1 MKDYKK
7 YVIKCQSTGEV
18 IGDFSDWFAMNQ
30 TCPDGSKM
38 VTVEYFEDLNELKNI
53 INKKENYK
61 YPQSLWRYFKFLPL
75 YNEKNIISLGEGAIP
90 VNRWTFLEQMA
101 KDAYGVN
108 CKVFVYRNDE
118 NQGTGTF
125 KDAAATMAA
134 SIMKEHGVKEYVI
147 ASTGNIATAYSR
159 YLALAGVSLSVFIP
173 ENAQLTHQSEMG
185 TYGQRVFKVKGDYA
199 KAKQLAAE
207 YAQKYNV
214 LISLGNIDPIRV
226 EAKRTMVFEWIRLM
240 EEFPTVYIQALSG
253 GTGPIAIKKGIEE
266 IKDLGF
272 VSKLPRFILAQPHRC
287 NPMAQAWKKAQENN
301 FPEGWLND
309 YPILKNPQTTI
320 PTLSTGNPTTYPII
334 ASIVKESGGE
344 IISFNEDNAI
354 DIARLATYET
364 TVKVGPA
371 ATVALGGFFEAL
383 VDGHIK
389 DGDVVLIN
397 IGEGAKRSPEF
408 MEEVNYSTKIVSS
421 IDECEKFNRT
431 QYKDEIWKNVLDR
444 YPKKVETK

>member
-1 MKDYKK
+1 MKNKK
-7 YVIKCQSTGEV
+7 YQIRCISTGEV
-18 IGDFSDWFAMNQ
+18 IGDFADWFRMNQ
-30 TCPDGSKM
+30 TCPDGSKN
-38 VTVEYFEDLNELKNI
+38 VTVEYFEPIKELKTL
-53 INKKENYK
+53 INKKDCK

-90 VNRWTFLEQMA
+90 VNNWKFLEKLA
-101 KDAYGVN
+101 KDAFGIN

-134 SIMKEHGVKEYVI
+134 SIMKEHEIKEYVI

-173 ENAQLTHQSEMG
+173 GNAQLTHQSEMG

-207 YAQKYNV
+207 YAKKYGI

-226 EAKRTMVFEWIRLM
+226 EAKRTMVFEWLRLM
-240 EEFPTVYIQALSG
+240 DEFPTVYIQALSG
-253 GTGPIAIKKGIEE
+253 GTGPIAIEKGINE
-266 IKDLGF
+266 IKDLG
-272 VSKLPRFILAQPHRC
+272 VVDKLPRFILAQPHRC
-287 NPMAQAWKKAQENN
+287 NPMAQAWEKAKENN
-301 FPEGWLND
+301 FPEGWLHD
-309 YPILKNPQTTI
+309 YPILENPQTTI

-334 ASIVKESGGE
+334 ANIVKRSGGE
-344 IISFNEDNAI
+344 IISFNEDNAV
-354 DIARLATYET
+354 DIARLSTYET

-383 VDGHIK
+383 TDGHIK

-408 MEEVNYSTKIVSS
+408 MEAVNYSTKIVSS
-421 IDECEKFNRT
+421 IDECEEFDRT
-431 QYKDEIWKNVLDR
+431 QYHDQLLKAVLDK
-444 YPKKVETK
+444 YPKKVESK